1 MRICLVLIFLGALS
15 ACAEA
20 VEGPRIVA
28 YSPDRFYVR
37 HVPWRDS
44 RSSVELL
51 AGAICEQVGK
61 GATLESADRYAAL
74 DIRYAT
80 YRCTEVEP
88 TADAT

>member
-1 MRICLVLIFLGALS
+1 VRILLVLTSLAALS

-20 VEGPRIVA
+20 VEGLRIVA
-28 YSPDRFYVR
+28 YSPDRFYMR

-61 GATLESADRYAAL
+61 EAALENAYQYAAL

-80 YRCTEVEP
+80 YRCIAVEP